1 MNIFL
6 TDDSSIGP
14 IKSQLAKAELKLA
27 AEQLQW
33 EIVDEVK
40 QADLIIILGNQIIS
54 NTQFIGHKIS
64 LIHIADVFADTV
76 NALKQAENKATLYD
90 QEQAISTPATLS
102 KHETKRIIA
111 VTACPT
117 GVAHTYMAAE
127 AIQKEANARGWEC
140 KVETRGSVGVG
151 NELTPEEIE
160 AADLVFVAADIEVD
174 LAKFAGK
181 LMYRTKTGPALKKT
195 AQEFDKAFAE
205 AQIYQPNSNN
215 SASAKT
221 ESGNDKKGVYQ
232 HLLTGIS
239 YMLPMVVAGGLII
252 ALSFAVGGI
261 DQEGNL
267 AKALGSIG
275 GKAAFAL
282 MVPLLSGY
290 IAYSIAD
297 RPGLVPGLIGGM
309 LANSIGAGFLGGII
323 SGYLAGYLVYLLAKY
338 IRLPQNLSALKP
350 ILILPFISS
359 LITGLAM
366 IYVIGEPIAYLM
378 EWLNDWLVNMQ
389 GANAVIL
396 GALLGGM
403 MCVDMGGPIN
413 KVAYAFG
420 VGVLSS
426 QQYAPMAAIMAGGM
440 VPPLA
445 MSLATL
451 LAKHKFSESERSSGK
466 VAFVLGLCFISEG
479 AIPFAA
485 RDPLR
490 VLPSS
495 MIGGAVT
502 GGLTMLFGSKLM
514 APHGGLFVL
523 AIPGAI
529 TPVMGYLISI
539 AVGTVVAGALYAFL
553 KRPEDPQ
560 ELAQSE

>member
-14 IKSQLAKAELKLA
+14 IKTQLAKAELKLA

-33 EIVDEVK
+33 KIVDDAKE
-40 QADLIIILGNQIIS
+40 ADLIIILGNQIIS
-54 NTQFIGHKIS
+54 NAEFIGHKIS
-64 LIHIADVFADTV
+64 LMHIDNVFVDTV
-76 NALKQAENKATLYD
+76 NALKQAQNNATLYD
-90 QEQAISTPATLS
+90 QHQAVNTSIALP
-102 KHETKRIIA
+102 KHESKRIVA

-127 AIQKEANARGWEC
+127 AIEEEARKRGWEC

-160 AADLVFVAADIEVD
+160 SADLVFVAVDIEVD
-174 LAKFAGK
+174 LSKFAGK

-195 AQEFDKAFAE
+195 AQEFDKAVAE
-205 AQIYQPNSNN
+205 AQIYQPNTNN
-215 SASAKT
+215 SASVKT
-221 ESGNDKKGVYQ
+221 DSSNDKKGVYQ

-261 DQEGNL
+261 NQQGSL

-275 GKAAFAL
+275 GGAAFAL

-338 IRLPQNLSALKP
+338 IRLPQSLSALKP

-359 LITGLAM
+359 LITGLAI
-366 IYVIGEPIAYLM
+366 IYIIGEPIAYLM
-378 EWLNDWLVNMQ
+378 KWLESWLSTMQ
-389 GANAVIL
+389 TSNAVIL
-396 GALLGGM
+396 GAILGGM

-420 VGVLSS
+420 VGLLSS

-445 MSLATL
+445 MSLATI
-451 LAKHKFSESERSSGK
+451 LAKHKFSDSERGSGK

-490 VLPSS
+490 VLSSS

-529 TPVMGYLISI
+529 TPVVGYLISI
-539 AVGTVVAGALYAFL
+539 AVGTVVAGVLYAFL
-553 KRPEDPQ
+553 KRPEDAQ

>member
-1 MNIFL
+1 
-6 TDDSSIGP
+6 
-14 IKSQLAKAELKLA
+14 
-27 AEQLQW
+27 
-33 EIVDEVK
+33 
-40 QADLIIILGNQIIS
+40 
-54 NTQFIGHKIS
+54 
-64 LIHIADVFADTV
+64 
-76 NALKQAENKATLYD
+76 
-90 QEQAISTPATLS
+90 
-102 KHETKRIIA
+102 
-111 VTACPT
+111 
-117 GVAHTYMAAE
+117 
-127 AIQKEANARGWEC
+127 
-140 KVETRGSVGVG
+140 
-151 NELTPEEIE
+151 
-160 AADLVFVAADIEVD
+160 
-174 LAKFAGK
+174 
-181 LMYRTKTGPALKKT
+181 MYRTKTGPALKKT

-205 AQIYQPNSNN
+205 SQIYQSSTNN
-215 SASAKT
+215 TVSTKT
-221 ESGNDKKGVYQ
+221 DSSKNDKKGVYQ

-252 ALSFAVGGI
+252 ALSFAIGGI
-261 DQEGNL
+261 NQEGSL

-275 GKAAFAL
+275 GGAAFAL

-323 SGYLAGYLVYLLAKY
+323 AGYFAGYLVYVLTKY
-338 IRLPQNLSALKP
+338 IRLPQSLSALKP

-359 LITGLAM
+359 LITGLAI
-366 IYVIGEPIAYLM
+366 IYVIGEPIAYFM
-378 EWLNDWLVNMQ
+378 KWLESWLSTMQ
-389 GANAVIL
+389 TSNAVIL
-396 GALLGGM
+396 GAILGGM

-420 VGVLSS
+420 VGLLSS

-451 LAKHKFSESERSSGK
+451 LAKNKFSVSERSSGK

-490 VLPSS
+490 VLSSS

-529 TPVMGYLISI
+529 TPVLGYLISI
-539 AVGTVVAGALYAFL
+539 VVGAIVAGVLYAFL
-553 KRPEDPQ
+553 KRPENGQ
-560 ELAQSE
+560 ELVQTE

>member
-14 IKSQLAKAELKLA
+14 IKTQLAKAELKLA

-33 EIVDEVK
+33 KIVDDAKE
-40 QADLIIILGNQIIS
+40 ADLIIILGNQIIS
-54 NTQFIGHKIS
+54 NAEFIGHKIS
-64 LIHIADVFADTV
+64 LMHIDNVFVDTV
-76 NALKQAENKATLYD
+76 NALKQAQNNATLYD
-90 QEQAISTPATLS
+90 QHQAVNTSTALP
-102 KHETKRIIA
+102 KHESKRIVA

-127 AIQKEANARGWEC
+127 AIEEEARKRGWEC

-160 AADLVFVAADIEVD
+160 SADLVFVAVDIEVD
-174 LAKFAGK
+174 LSKFAGK

-195 AQEFDKAFAE
+195 AQEFDKAVAE
-205 AQIYQPNSNN
+205 AQIYQPNTNN
-215 SASAKT
+215 SASVKT
-221 ESGNDKKGVYQ
+221 DSSNDKKGVYQ

-261 DQEGNL
+261 NQQGSL

-275 GKAAFAL
+275 GGAAFAL

-338 IRLPQNLSALKP
+338 IRLPQSLSALKP

-359 LITGLAM
+359 LITGLAI
-366 IYVIGEPIAYLM
+366 IYIIGEPIAYLM
-378 EWLNDWLVNMQ
+378 KWLESWLSTMQ
-389 GANAVIL
+389 TSNAVIL
-396 GALLGGM
+396 GAILGGM

-420 VGVLSS
+420 VGLLSS

-445 MSLATL
+445 MSLATI
-451 LAKHKFSESERSSGK
+451 LAKHKFSDSERGSGK

-490 VLPSS
+490 VLSSS

-529 TPVMGYLISI
+529 TPVVGYLISI
-539 AVGTVVAGALYAFL
+539 AVGTVVAGVLYAFL
-553 KRPEDPQ
+553 KRPEDAQ